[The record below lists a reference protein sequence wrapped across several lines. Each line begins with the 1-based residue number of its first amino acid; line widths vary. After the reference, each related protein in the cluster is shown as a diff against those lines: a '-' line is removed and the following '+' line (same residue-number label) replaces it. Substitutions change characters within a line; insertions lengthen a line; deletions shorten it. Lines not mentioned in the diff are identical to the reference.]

1 MAIRSILALF
11 LVLAPGTAAGGLPST
26 GMLLDGV
33 GTPEKST
40 DRMEGRLKV
49 TSRVY
54 PAGGGPA
61 HRGVRGGRADPVY
74 DDVELIRSAG
84 SGTVTLPKP
93 APARSA

>member
-49 TSRVY
+49 TSRVS
-54 PAGGGPA
+54 PAGEGRLTA
-61 HRGVRGGRADPVY
+61 EFVEGV
-74 DDVELIRSAG
+74 LIRYTMTSN
-84 SGTVTLPKP
+84 
-93 APARSA
+93 